1 MYWENEIVFM
11 INFSM
16 MANGK
21 MIDKMAMVLWF
32 GKNKNAKVN
41 IWEIDMREC
50 GKMVKNKVFFY

>member
-21 MIDKMAMVLWF
+21 MIDKMAMVL
-32 GKNKNAKVN
+32 
-41 IWEIDMREC
+41 
-50 GKMVKNKVFFY
+50 